1 MSSFKMSSFKMSSFK
16 MSRNISSYGNVSMS
30 SFENRKRYTV
40 ERKESSLSIVSNKD
54 DENEH
59 FYNVF
64 LCVCKWL
71 AAIILFSVVL
81 FCVVTSKICLLV
93 LGQQFKSVSHTGNND
108 TDKTAAETN
117 KQALFLMLVLAL
129 TIPQVVSFIYASWT
143 SLRRKSRPWPTKQGF
158 LLVRA
163 LRFPKQVV

>member
-1 MSSFKMSSFKMSSFK
+1 
-16 MSRNISSYGNVSMS
+16 MSRKVSSYDDVSMS

-71 AAIILFSVVL
+71 VAIILFSVVL

-93 LGQQFKSVSHTGNND
+93 LGQQFKSVHHTGND
-108 TDKTAAETN
+108 GTDKTAAETS
-117 KQALFLMLVLAL
+117 KQALFLMLLLVL
-129 TIPQVVSFIYASWT
+129 TIPQAVSLIYASWT

-158 LLVRA
+158 LLVSQLCVFQER
-163 LRFPKQVV
+163 